1 MRIAH
6 LADAHLGF
14 RQFQRLDP
22 EGINQREAD
31 VAAAFRRAV
40 TAVIARAPDLVVIA
54 GDLFHAVRPTNR
66 SILEAFQQIAALR
79 RALPRTPVVLIAGNH
94 DTPRSSEAGSILKLM
109 ASLEV
114 DVVDE
119 EERYLRYPDLG
130 FTVLAVPHAA
140 LLARSGRRAWI
151 PDAKARW
158 NVLVTHPEVAGYFPE
173 TGESDYGGVR
183 VEMDE
188 LAGDWQ
194 YVALGHFHV
203 QTKVAE
209 RVWYSGSLEY
219 TSPNIWGERR
229 LEMDRKVTKGILL
242 ADLDRGQVERVE
254 LPPERAVHDL
264 PWLDAAGMGAAD
276 LDAAIQGRLAGVA
289 GGVAGT
295 VTRLVVENVPASLA
309 HGLDHAALRIIR
321 AQALHFQLDLRRPVT
336 SRIVGMGAPGVRRP
350 LPELL
355 ADYLGR
361 RPLPADL
368 DRARFVALG
377 GEYLA
382 AVERETEEAGA

>member
-31 VAAAFRRAV
+31 VAAAFRAAV
-40 TAVIARAPDLVVIA
+40 AAVIARAPDLVVIA

-66 SILEAFQQIAALR
+66 SILEAFQQLAGLR

-109 ASLEV
+109 TSLGV
-114 DVVDE
+114 DVADDE
-119 EERYLRYPDLG
+119 ERRLTYPDLDLS
-130 FTVLAVPHAA
+130 VLAVPHAA
-140 LLARSGRRAWI
+140 LLAAPGRRAWT
-151 PDAKARW
+151 PDARARW

-183 VEMDE
+183 VEVEE

-194 YVALGHFHV
+194 YVALGHYHV
-203 QTKVAE
+203 VTKVTEHA
-209 RVWYSGSLEY
+209 WYSGSLEY

-229 LEMDRKVTKGILL
+229 LEIDRKVTKGILL
-242 ADLDRGQVERVE
+242 ADLERAKVERLA
-254 LPPERAVHDL
+254 LPPERQIHDL
-264 PWLDAAGMGAAD
+264 PWLDAAGMGAAE
-276 LDAAIQGRLAGVA
+276 LDAAIQGRLAGIA

-295 VTRLVVENVPASLA
+295 VTRLVAENVPASLA
-309 HGLDHAALRIIR
+309 HGLDHAALRVIR

-336 SRIVGMGAPGVRRP
+336 SRVVGMGAPGTRRP

-377 GEYLA
+377 GAYLE